1 MHQDWRL
8 IWRFLGISFYILF
21 YFTCI
26 FIINVGQSSYSII
39 SVPVVLLPILLIWIT
54 GLKRRKGQLTFKNS
68 KSLLLFS
75 IPPIICLYMLGENE
89 YKSKF
94 TTDKWLENE
103 SERTYMIDNLLKNH
117 PLEGKTQQEIIAML
131 GDNIEMNYFQ
141 DENNIVYYL
150 GDERGLISVDSEWL
164 IIHLDDNEVVDKV
177 EVVTD

>member
-1 MHQDWRL
+1 
-8 IWRFLGISFYILF
+8 
-21 YFTCI
+21 
-26 FIINVGQSSYSII
+26 
-39 SVPVVLLPILLIWIT
+39 
-54 GLKRRKGQLTFKNS
+54 
-68 KSLLLFS
+68 
-75 IPPIICLYMLGENE
+75 MLGENE

>member
-1 MHQDWRL
+1 
-8 IWRFLGISFYILF
+8 
-21 YFTCI
+21 
-26 FIINVGQSSYSII
+26 
-39 SVPVVLLPILLIWIT
+39 
-54 GLKRRKGQLTFKNS
+54 
-68 KSLLLFS
+68 
-75 IPPIICLYMLGENE
+75 MLGENE

-103 SERTYMIDNLLKNH
+103 SERTFMIDNLLKNH

-164 IIHLDDNEVVDKV
+164 IIHIDDNEVVDKV